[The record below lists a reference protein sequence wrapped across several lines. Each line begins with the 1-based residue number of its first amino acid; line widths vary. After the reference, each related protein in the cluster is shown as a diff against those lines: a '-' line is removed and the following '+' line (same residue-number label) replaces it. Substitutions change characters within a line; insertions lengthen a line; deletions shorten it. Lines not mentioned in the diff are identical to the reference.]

1 MSLNVHESTLI
12 NVRKLS
18 IIKVG
23 LISNTTFKERG
34 TKMKKNKPSFE
45 QLVRE
50 NKQKLLNDQRALDE
64 LEERLEKKLEK
75 RFLEKLS

>member
-1 MSLNVHESTLI
+1 MYNKGVRGSHESKMRKEG
-12 NVRKLS
+12 RKLR
-18 IIKVG
+18 KAK
-23 LISNTTFKERG
+23 LT
-34 TKMKKNKPSFE
+34 FE

-50 NKQKLLNDQRALDE
+50 NKQKLLSDRQALDA

>member
-1 MSLNVHESTLI
+1 
-12 NVRKLS
+12 
-18 IIKVG
+18 
-23 LISNTTFKERG
+23 
-34 TKMKKNKPSFE
+34 MKKNKPSFE